1 MQVNGN
7 QKRNQKQSTSTLTFY
22 DWEINSTTVLR
33 VTAPS
38 TPGKNLQNLLQAH
51 CLKHLQKYL
60 MQIQRTNPNR

>member
-38 TPGKNLQNLLQAH
+38 TLLETPTKVSDADPKNKSKQMRYN
-51 CLKHLQKYL
+51 
-60 MQIQRTNPNR
+60 T